1 MIMKDNKKDYSSRRK
16 QLQEYA
22 KQRDSIRNRISLYN
36 NYAGSTLSTNVD
48 DPYYDKEELIVS
60 GVDDEK
66 SSTPLLNRIGN
77 AIGDFFT
84 EDIPNALRMTAEKRA
99 KGFEQE
105 KREQLR
111 RLNQENE
118 ALDLIK
124 EYKDLLLELK
134 SFDFL
139 QNANY
144 DDNRKRQIEDRIKQ
158 LDEYFK
164 SDEGR
169 SNPVISNLMYNINGD
184 LDGYDRSMVA
194 NGLLVSGLN
203 ETPETTKGKNVWDT
217 VKNSAGALWSQ
228 VENSFDALGNAL
240 TSGVNLISKGLSEIG
255 IGDYDDGYLTAKAI
269 QSLSSKDEQNS
280 RWINHMYKGSDVI
293 SDSGLDKRYNDW
305 REHNDRLGEQYT
317 QELDKYIKDTREGN
331 LKIPM
336 SENAID
342 ALKWFSP
349 TKKYDPNTG
358 LTINS
363 VWDPEDVSK
372 EWRQNQQNLSGSIWH
387 PIYMLP
393 EIGSTLGMIEG
404 MIETI
409 GVNAA
414 SEAVIRKLPSL
425 IMGGEYK
432 AALNAAI
439 SAGDAA
445 KIKQLLD
452 ASSKIQT
459 GKALGATTAA
469 IRSLEVGSAIGITTA
484 QRVHETNQEAIDAVS
499 SRLQKNLQ
507 NSSADAQKVY
517 NAILAYEQEH
527 GVDISMLEPGELIG
541 EAVARNIDTG
551 DPVFEQQKKD
561 AQNGVM
567 KLINANN
574 ALALHDYLETLPFL
588 SYGEKILSYFG
599 KLKSGAL
606 TDFVPNFSRVSAAD
620 QGRRNITRLWK
631 DMRTNAA
638 NAQELRAREAL
649 NPRLGE
655 YRRAMLASYDG
666 AVDDVA
672 KGMIRNNKLFRGLAT
687 ERIAD
692 YVGSKFKLLP
702 YTMTMEGF
710 EEGIQTTLQ
719 QRFERGEYDGYRSG
733 YDQFSIN
740 EVLNTPELANHV
752 FEALFGIHG
761 AEDDEI
767 VKATVIGAF
776 VGSLFP
782 IAGNALTNF
791 SNNPNNQN
799 IRNLV
804 TQLKNDQTM
813 SRLISDKFENVGDE
827 KKIRLFTEAL
837 HRTGVDASR
846 LSKSLYD
853 IKSAVDMENGLVNPE
868 MIDRDLQLLRATDY
882 MYNNKYIN
890 DQLKKRGIERFSQQ
904 HKDIILDGA
913 TAIADKQMSRK
924 NVNDAAK
931 RIVEILQPNDSFID
945 EIFDP
950 NTTEERKQEIY
961 AENPELKQD
970 IDKILNSY
978 NDYQNAIVEE
988 NKNRQLQNE
997 KARAKT
1003 YMKYIR
1009 FTPEQL
1015 ADLTIRGRK
1024 EGLSFAE
1031 RWLIQSG
1038 EIDRNST
1045 YTEDYLRRKAIE
1057 IFSNK
1062 SFKVSFIR
1070 ELQATQSYLEQLTP
1084 QDKNEYIKNYVS
1096 ALNIFKQRKIAES
1109 LLPVFLNQQEVLK
1122 LVQSMTGLDLDTN
1135 KIRGIVD
1142 GLKDFISEVK
1152 KQESEYLRTE
1162 NEQIQR
1168 DNKARVEAGEKELPL
1183 KTLDDVFKDNLSD
1196 LKFDKESD
1204 YAKAVK
1210 DYIINAAL
1218 HFAQKKVADAYIRPE
1233 DVTPEELNIAIFG
1246 RDATNTL
1253 LTENVNAYK
1262 LKQAEM
1268 QARPEADTREDADL
1282 VDKEDLRVI
1291 REESSWKVIKNNL
1304 NHRTAERN
1312 RIVTRAFEEEQPE
1325 EQQEEQPQD
1334 QQQTNAGGPAVEE
1347 QPADNAEEEMQRDD
1361 DLEKALQNA
1370 DKNAEAVEEYTM
1382 HLSPQ
1387 EKARRER
1394 MRKRMQQKQEQDRK
1408 EEERASGKQDDRDPH
1423 SQDRQ
1428 GGENV
1433 NKGERPAKPKVVIK
1447 PSIPD
1452 ANSTIGDAI
1461 GEPIAIGGEYYYKYP
1476 VTTYLNGNTS
1486 TKFVIADTD
1495 GKVIEN
1501 SPYAFVTEV
1510 PEGYKTDLSNL
1521 SEDEIQ
1527 DISDGVSQ
1535 VEITEIAK
1543 RADGKAAVRT
1553 NFGILPLIK
1562 LENAEE
1568 PVDTKV
1574 AETIDNAEHNGLVM
1588 PYFRKTNDTV
1598 VVRVETVVT
1607 LSNGDILGKIE
1618 EDGQVYYYIVRSTND
1633 DENNSRSFEIEKYDR
1648 QGHKMSRDNMSVEVD
1663 NTWQTDGP
1671 DGVPGSVNKI
1681 EIQYTEQTNTP
1692 VGITVSGFGFRQEY
1706 VKGGVEVIG
1715 DPNTKPN
1722 PDEQVGDTPRL
1733 DEDDFEDA
1741 NRSIDDQ
1748 QMQEAADE
1756 QSIQDKIDEIENQKL
1771 EDEQAELDLIETVEN
1786 EKINVSRISEMAADE
1801 SGKISI
1807 GGLILDDV
1815 LQQHLEDQVNQ
1826 LFDLEFLGDIDQIDL
1841 PNSKKSKKDA
1851 QARDEAYD
1859 YVSSTFFYKPDATE
1873 PMKLRIGGKDIK
1885 LPYKLGTGRQFAQ
1898 RLIEKGWLEECYK
1911 NGKVYYVVTQ
1921 SEDAAYKKNGRT
1933 AEQDR
1938 DTFTVTLIVQDD
1950 ENKCCYA
1957 SSLRQLGKYV
1967 SLGYDVNPVTGE
1979 RRKDT
1984 EGRDIRKEFAVN
1996 RERELRDKLAR
2007 IHTVYKRGTTRQ
2019 QTYEN
2024 ERLGVAY
2031 TYYETLYGSRPQM
2044 PPENAPIEEQE
2055 AYERDYRNWVKRV
2068 KEWLSEG
2075 YKLPRTKGESEQSY
2089 KARVAQREETIQR
2102 INERARYNMRQIGK
2116 TPLTDAQ
2123 IDEMIDNLRK
2133 VRNEIIDAYLAKDES
2148 GNYIWPS
2155 ADNTRTDI
2163 IPAVVTR
2170 SNGRFNNQK
2179 TEGGSPILTNVTR
2192 EGNPFG
2198 AKSGVSE
2205 VNQQIQNGEIKI
2217 GIGSG
2222 DVRSNN
2228 ADTITDFR
2236 DGNES
2241 TVYPGKGL
2249 AGKVFIIV
2257 DSVNNTPVPVML
2269 SEVKFNKQYGS
2280 DEIPTMIGSQ
2290 NDSLKL
2296 CIDPFS
2302 GNITDTSVKPSA
2314 AEVILYLL
2322 FGKLNKSLL
2331 PLNNEGT
2338 QQQFASLFVNNGED
2352 TLLNDS
2358 NVEAILPYYAAKQLS
2373 VINGNLI
2380 IGIPIGNGQ
2389 YRQRSYSEASIF
2401 DTTEAAQKNR
2411 LEIVRAIAAQMHWN
2425 TEKQTMNE
2433 KFGGKMTA
2441 NIATELEAWFNANPE
2456 EDVFTLANVPEFQFN
2471 KNDLFEIDKRTGKVL
2486 RIKRNMSMAA
2496 WMLCTGKL
2504 LTDVGDTVL
2513 KDPFV
2518 FADGIKITPKAKLK
2532 TDAEAAG
2539 AVLKTGDI
2547 DVDKTQAHKVIIL
2560 NDPQKQ
2566 LSVRQRIRTAANP
2579 NSPAAKSIF
2588 HDEQEYI
2595 DAMIESERTIN
2606 SAMTQKHGP
2615 AVRVIALD
2623 LPNLAGQKN
2632 LTIEQLKQ
2640 VVKDKIDDLVKGIN
2654 PESIK
2659 AKKLNTDDDTFSSVT
2674 DDNYRQLMTA
2684 RDQGWLLTARIFED
2698 GYIKLYPQRYIGGA
2712 ARPQK
2717 GSPFIINGVYQTRK
2731 TGGDFNEPAVRK
2743 WLHEKLGFDDSQ
2755 VFVANAMLRGTEN
2768 KEVFGVTN
2776 IAFDVVTNTIVGNM
2790 ILRNS
2795 GGMGIHYHEAWHYIN
2810 LLLHSPNQRIAL
2822 YREYLATHKE
2832 LKGHTYGEIE
2842 EAMAEDFRM
2851 WAERENAT
2859 TFTGKINKYF
2869 HRVLDMLIAS
2879 RRKSQ
2884 YYEVFK
2890 AIQSGQYKNKVHR
2903 LDSRSVKEFVKKYP
2917 KGVHMLKI
2925 SGIPQS
2931 VTAKMTNITNP
2942 VEFYEASDAI
2952 LDYIFDTAEL
2962 NTPEDALALSGKK
2975 FGDVLRQLKDY
2986 AEQLDPSTAAMV
2998 MDFYNNPAALQ
3009 RRLFE
3014 RFSALGIVVKEKKLN
3029 RKKEV
3034 DESATTK
3041 EDAPD
3046 NIWDRFQFT
3055 VSKKDNVSFRAKLFL
3070 RQIPQAKFV
3079 SVDYQTDYGK
3089 KDLEYE
3095 YNQILPGINKYTLFD
3110 VAWNQITSVANK
3122 CTSYGVMDEN
3132 GNYPD
3137 NSFRGIVKRAAKA
3150 SWFFAAL
3157 DQKLDEIEN
3166 DFDLK
3171 TQIYTAVNSQKPNI
3185 LFHEIQAARGVASLF
3200 SAEDLQEMDEES
3212 IQQLQQKARENSL
3225 ADRLKQWVLR
3235 NDNTLQ
3241 AARNIPRRWSD
3252 SALLSGIVD
3261 LKEGNQKINEQFV
3274 NDATEIQADIKSIY
3288 NRDIKRNKNWE
3299 STYYEMSERV
3309 VDLCNHF
3316 GIIMDTDVI
3325 DYFVN
3330 LVTQS
3335 ENFEDK
3341 SKVLLNSFTKN
3352 TTGTFGYI
3360 VAILRENVGQTQLI
3374 YKINNSDKI
3383 KTKTKLKEPKELNK
3397 LFSGTKLSSDITKLA
3412 LAYHALHPSSSEF
3425 AVRGPNKEMLYPSS
3439 QNNFQSSKIRN
3450 LNTTAGQHAL
3460 DMMRS
3465 PYAQHSIILNT
3476 ARNFEETVSDD
3487 DQFHLNLNSGLKDT
3501 TSQDGAD
3508 FFGITALEDYIQKL
3522 FLLDQDPEYRPA
3534 KSDPKKFSSNE
3545 ATYLVDPTMADK
3557 KTNYSISSKSASFR
3571 TTHTPVIGVLR
3582 PGQIFDPEIIQFAEE
3597 MYGMD
3602 PVHLNGRD
3610 PEQLSRDS
3618 ALKMVELWAKS
3629 NPKYGYRQF
3638 DSRTIDRFTGYFLD
3652 EINTLLQY
3660 YDKANIANLIKNP
3673 NKLRSNYHGK
3683 IKGGRMDF
3691 SGNGGKFRY
3700 FYDVVTDSNGM
3711 NMNQKLEWLYKLEKD
3726 ILSGVKV
3733 GLQGKSITDLVRNA
3747 SASDIDET
3755 AASKS
3760 DLDGFELIRKELL
3773 DMKARYF
3780 DKYDRATEELR
3791 DLLNQKLFRM
3801 IDRELYITATDSR
3814 FKLCEWNQSMG
3825 CYIPTAVPAQLL
3837 QRQNQRFLVNKKR
3850 GGSSSYIP
3858 YMNQTRDAIMFYSL
3872 MANHVVNTM
3881 TSVIEFE
3888 KVFSSDPAFYKWK
3901 DIKGQY
3907 STELRKIKYTL
3918 PSGEVV
3924 EREYAVS
3931 NIDDKHS
3938 DKIKRLGS
3946 VQSPGDEMRLDLSDE
3961 EKSDPILNPDGY
3973 LNSNHYTVLVVDD
3986 VIAKSKFLKSI
3997 IEPKFKSNLIAD
4009 YIRNNDID
4017 EINQYIEY
4025 RRTKDAQYDK
4035 NRLINEIIDQK
4046 KIKFSDDVKD
4056 INRRSLKGSL
4066 EVEFEEY
4073 PFSFED
4079 IQDKAQDE
4087 LYSEYK
4093 KSGITVGE
4101 YIYNLLPRNIR
4112 KNIDANL
4119 EQQDGPYKKITVSD
4133 AQVFIRPAMYRKI
4146 RMSLG
4151 MWTTVEDS
4159 TGYSDEKAYNILEN
4173 DASWQE
4179 DDEKAEIVRRFQL
4192 FPLKMSYVANE
4203 PEELVP
4209 GYWVNQGVLDK
4220 AAYFPLFKYTA
4231 SNETGRQLYDRMN
4244 KEGNELDMIAFVS
4257 AVKVGAPK
4265 NIPMLY
4271 NTQDSDG
4278 KIVATEELGA
4288 ANAILN
4294 NDSDTNV
4301 IYNIDSDSG
4310 EDINTKTGDN
4320 LLPVTVQD
4328 LSLLRY
4334 QLNTRAHESS
4344 ERDLGTQAQKLAF
4357 SNIIDNAQYGRGK
4370 SDQQARSGRQ
4380 IKLDVISCIKT
4391 LTQFESDKLDSEY
4404 FRNGRVNRGKVHDWM
4419 SRVTKTNGLGA
4430 NAEDIMSNGVAESLS
4445 SRIFFEQTISSA
4457 VNNAVVDTNLFGGT
4471 AVQQSAIGFNDFDSR
4486 TAISDE
4492 DLERR
4497 NNFLKSEASIVLD
4510 LDARQEKQL
4519 EKAGITTLEDF
4530 VNSNS
4535 SLLKDKDIQDKLEYI
4550 GVHVGDKIVEG
4561 FHKINGGKEIK
4572 WHANEN
4578 SMQVILSM
4586 NFFKHVIPENVW
4598 KLGYNARRKYLLD
4611 NNIIGEK
4618 AKPFGIGYRIPT
4630 QGMSS
4635 IFAFQ
4640 VADVLPEQS
4649 GDLIVVP
4656 REFTAQTGSDFDV
4669 DKLYLATFAFED
4681 ALETVNGQEVKVRRK
4696 AEIKNKDGA
4705 RKAETQ
4711 NQLLKIYA
4719 KESEEAIQNQLL
4731 QDFIDVISDD
4741 HNYAESRASI
4751 DVITDQI
4758 HDNLLSWLRTGN
4770 TSYVEGMYELLPS
4783 FQLLRKQEF
4792 KVGKDGIGPFALNAT
4807 NVSLVQL
4814 VGLTLDY
4821 GENPYGFGDLYEIDG
4836 QDGNRI
4842 GAWLSAMINAH
4853 VDVAKDPYVFVL
4865 NVNKATYNYANFL
4878 IRAGKGISTFTF
4890 LTQPI
4895 LVEYANRVLN
4905 SGGLYGKN
4913 LDGKNTMNK
4922 SFSQVKKE
4930 IVKSLM
4936 LSYLERAKN
4945 IKKTI
4950 PSSYWDEHK
4959 EELQSINQLITSVEY
4974 KFQFTRAQQ
4983 DAYQQS
4989 HEGKAPSMQFTKD
5002 KIFDY
5007 ETAKRQILE
5016 LRNPSSQIAEL
5027 RASIY
5032 QLCVMQSFQDI
5043 EPYANAISEL
5053 VTMSQ
5058 IDTKKFGNNIAAMR
5072 NFGVK
5077 LNKFIYSPKAPWKLK
5092 DQKTDPGV
5100 VEPTA
5105 IIALETYFKE
5115 SFLLDKY
5122 KKACYYT
5129 KKLASGELL
5138 TGSNEFDEV
5147 FDQIATEVNGSTI
5160 YKKPAFILDKTTNK
5174 YVPYYVA
5181 NKQGVKI
5188 RQMEEFTTFAPFS
5201 SDEVVQELSG
5211 AVDNLMRFNI
5221 LMNLGQRALN
5231 NGMLALPSE
5240 GIPADD
5246 FSEDGPI
5253 DFTFG
5258 GDYVEVL
5265 RNISRLLYG
5274 TETEPSLPIRV
5285 KNFISE
5291 VLNDPYGEK
5300 AVGIVED
5307 GKIVNE
5313 FLLYLSPIA
5322 ATKEIPVDR
5331 LNLNESAIRTSKE
5344 KKPVLTAYW
5353 NELLTHQNADVR
5365 KLARD
5370 IAIYAYY
5377 NTYDTNSVNNI
5388 VDLIP
5393 PYFRSQY
5400 DNAVKQAVRQENGV
5414 KLRDVLGNFL
5424 NMSQSQQLV
5433 ERYGLGLLY
5442 YDIIARNYWYD
5453 DNIVH
5458 RVPEHGRGIMNVK
5471 SDYVEYRSDYITD
5484 SKSGQRFAG
5493 LIATTNYIGNPLF
5506 VKIVKG
5512 DGSMLYRRVG
5522 RLEKRNKKGNDKLG
5536 AAVYMAVQKAGMHV
5550 GKTHIYEFFKSQFIP
5565 SLFQWNMLPAQY
5577 NHTLLRKSLLKSIE
5591 QWNKQA
5597 QGFKFV
5603 YIPETEIEIPEQ
5615 NREQYD
5621 KYVYKEA
5628 PIVKQKNLFGGD
5640 VLIDVR
5646 KNPVDDARKL
5656 SSYIIKFGNKTKETD
5671 SPKGFENKTIY
5682 INTGNIDALQNLIS
5696 QLQQMKID
5704 PSAGTAPYLEMD
5716 ESAFKPTKEE
5726 VEYYL
5731 EEAINRSI
5739 DESTLEPDQVEQ
5751 YRIRLREQYKDYAEE
5766 YAKVQKMADA
5776 ANIVIQTMLTN
5787 GYSLQRLYAAGLNNS
5802 TRAAMNA
5809 YEHNK
5814 ESFSLAMSYMFVGK
5828 EDYKSDAYDQFLDLM
5843 SEEMHVQ
5850 DLYVED
5856 SAVAE
5861 ENQNLEEQAEQQE
5874 EESQPADMFASFED
5888 DEAEFDDDIVQQARQ
5903 SEALKEAE
5911 QSKKNN
5917 EHQSHEDC

>member
-1 MIMKDNKKDYSSRRK
+1 MKKSKNKYSDRQK
-16 QLQEYA
+16 LLQEFIEQRQGNQQDGIELVYDYTNSFLPSNITEESIQEE
-22 KQRDSIRNRISLYN
+22 KQKGQPWYKSIAN
-36 NYAGSTLSTNVD
+36 
-48 DPYYDKEELIVS
+48 
-60 GVDDEK
+60 
-66 SSTPLLNRIGN
+66 
-77 AIGDFFT
+77 FFT
-84 EDIPNALRMTAEKRA
+84 EDIPNAIKMTNEKRA
-99 KGFEQE
+99 KGFVTE
-105 KREQLR
+105 KQEQLR
-111 RLNQENE
+111 RLNNE
-118 ALDLIK
+118 DKDLQLVK
-124 EYKDLLLELK
+124 EYLNLAHELHSQNFANAAPIDDQRK
-134 SFDFL
+134 SEII
-139 QNANY
+139 
-144 DDNRKRQIEDRIKQ
+144 NRLNE

-169 SNPVISNLMYNINGD
+169 LSPVISELMYNTHGD
-184 LDGYDRSMVA
+184 LNAFDRSMVA
-194 NGLLVSGLN
+194 SGLLAQGMESPKPLENKGALN
-203 ETPETTKGKNVWDT
+203 A
-217 VKNSAGALWSQ
+217 VKQSAGNIYTE
-228 VENSFDALGNAL
+228 VENAFQAIGNTIASIPDL
-240 TSGVNLISKGLSEIG
+240 FAKGLSKIG
-255 IGDYDDGYLTAKAI
+255 IGGYDDGYLTTKAI
-269 QSLSSKDEQNS
+269 QSLKSDTELNRKWLSD
-280 RWINHMYKGSDVI
+280 MYRGQEVI
-293 SDSGLDKRYNDW
+293 TDDIAEKRYHEWSDY
-305 REHNDRLGEQYT
+305 NDRKRDQYLL
-317 QELDKYIKDTREGN
+317 ELDKYQEDVKNGN
-331 LKIPM
+331 WKIPM

-342 ALKWFSP
+342 LLKAVSP
-349 TKKYDPNTG
+349 SKKFNPNTG
-358 LTINS
+358 VSIDGM
-363 VWDPEDVSK
+363 WDPEDVSQ
-372 EWRQNQQNLSGSIWH
+372 EWRRNQETLSGSIWH
-387 PIYMLP
+387 PVYMLP

-409 GVNAA
+409 GLNAA
-414 SEAVIRKLPSL
+414 AEAAIRKLPSL
-425 IMGGEYK
+425 VFGGKKYK
-432 AALNAAI
+432 AALNAAT
-439 SAGDAA
+439 SAGDIN
-445 KIKQLLD
+445 KIRQLLSVQTE
-452 ASSKIQT
+452 ASNINKLAAAES
-459 GKALGATTAA
+459 A
-469 IRSLEVGSAIGITTA
+469 IRSIELGASAKIITG
-484 QRVHETNQEAIDAVS
+484 QRIHETNQEALDAVS
-499 SRLQKNLQ
+499 SRLAKQAFDDGADPEKVFGEILKYEKDHGIDT
-507 NSSADAQKVY
+507 SSMQPNELIAEALARNIYTGDPIFEQSKQDAQKG
-517 NAILAYEQEH
+517 I
-527 GVDISMLEPGELIG
+527 
-541 EAVARNIDTG
+541 
-551 DPVFEQQKKD
+551 
-561 AQNGVM
+561 M

-574 ALALHDYLETLPFL
+574 SLALHDYLEVVPFL

-599 KLKSGAL
+599 KMRSGAI
-606 TDFVPNFSRVSAAD
+606 DYVPNFSRVNLENT
-620 QGRRNITRLWK
+620 GRRSITQTWK
-631 DMRTNAA
+631 DLKTNWQTQ
-638 NAQELRAREAL
+638 QEIHAREAL
-649 NPRLGE
+649 APKLGQ
-655 YRRAMLASYDG
+655 YRRYMLGAYDG
-666 AVDDVA
+666 VVDGVANNMIKNGKLFKGLALKRIGNWAVD
-672 KGMIRNNKLFRGLAT
+672 KMKI
-687 ERIAD
+687 
-692 YVGSKFKLLP
+692 LP

-719 QRFERGEYDGYRSG
+719 QRFERGEYDYYKNP
-733 YDQFSIN
+733 YDQFSLGEI
-740 EVLNTPELANHV
+740 LNTPELSNHV
-752 FEALFGIHG
+752 FEAFFGMHG
-761 AEDDEI
+761 ADDNEI

-799 IRNLV
+799 LRNV
-804 TQLKNDQTM
+804 ITQLKNDNTM

-837 HRTGVDASR
+837 HRTGVNASR
-846 LSKSLYD
+846 LSRSLYD
-853 IKSAVDMENGLVNPE
+853 IKNAVDMENGLVNPE
-868 MIDRDLQLLRATDY
+868 MVDRDLQLLGATDY

-890 DQLKKRGIERFSQQ
+890 DQLKKRGIEKFSQQ

-913 TAIADKQMSRK
+913 TAIADEQMSRK
-924 NVNDAAK
+924 GVNDAAK
-931 RIVEILQPNDSFID
+931 RIIEILQPNDNLIE
-945 EIFDP
+945 EIFNP

-970 IDKILNSY
+970 IDKILNLY
-978 NDYQNAIVEE
+978 NDYQNAVAEE
-988 NKNRQLQNE
+988 NKNRTQQNE
-997 KARAKT
+997 KAKART

-1015 ADLTIRGRK
+1015 ADLVIRGRK
-1024 EGLSFAE
+1024 EGLAFTE
-1031 RWLIQSG
+1031 RWLKQAG
-1038 EIDRNST
+1038 EINENSN
-1045 YTEDYLRRKAIE
+1045 YSEDYLRRKAIE

-1062 SFKVSFIR
+1062 SFKITFIR
-1070 ELQATQSYLEQLTP
+1070 ELQATQPYLEQLAV
-1084 QDKNEYIKNYVS
+1084 QDKNEYIKNYIS

-1109 LLPVFLNQQEVLK
+1109 LLPIFLNQQEVLK
-1122 LVQSMTGLDLDTN
+1122 TVQTMTGLDLDTN
-1135 KIRGIVD
+1135 KIKGIVD
-1142 GLKDFISEVK
+1142 GLRDFIQEVK
-1152 KQESEYLRTE
+1152 KQESAYLQTE
-1162 NEQIQR
+1162 NSQIQK
-1168 DNKARVEAGEKELPL
+1168 DNKARVAAGEAELPL
-1183 KTLDDVFKDNLSD
+1183 MTLDDVFKDKLSD

-1204 YAKAVK
+1204 YTNAVK
-1210 DYIINAAL
+1210 DYIINASL
-1218 HFAQKKVADAYIRPE
+1218 HFAQKRVADAYRRPE
-1233 DVTPEELNIAIFG
+1233 DVSPEELNIAIFG
-1246 RDATNTL
+1246 RDAVNTL
-1253 LTENVNAYK
+1253 LTENINAYK
-1262 LKQAEM
+1262 TKQAEVS
-1268 QARPEADTREDADL
+1268 ARAEMDTREDADL
-1282 VDKEDLRVI
+1282 VDREDLRVM

-1304 NHRTAERN
+1304 NYRTAERN
-1312 RIVTRAFEEEQPE
+1312 RIVTRQFEDL
-1325 EQQEEQPQD
+1325 QQEEQQQPQP
-1334 QQQTNAGGPAVEE
+1334 QPEGPADTGEQEQPIDIVEE
-1347 QPADNAEEEMQRDD
+1347 EAQSDD
-1361 DLEKALQNA
+1361 SLEKALQNA
-1370 DKNAEAVEEYTM
+1370 DKNAEAVEEDTM

-1387 EKARRER
+1387 EKAARDRR
-1394 MRKRMQQKQEQDRK
+1394 RKRMQQKQEADRK
-1408 EEERASGKQDDRDPH
+1408 EEERNSGKQDDKDPH
-1423 SQDRQ
+1423 SEDRASDEQ
-1428 GGENV
+1428 SSVKPENPV
-1433 NKGERPAKPKVVIK
+1433 KTPVVPKKPEA
-1447 PSIPD
+1447 PD
-1452 ANSTIGDAI
+1452 SNSTVGNLIGD
-1461 GEPIAIGGEYYYKYP
+1461 PIIVDGQEYFKYP
-1476 VTTYLNGNTS
+1476 VTTYGSNGYVS
-1486 TKFVIADTD
+1486 TKFVIADID
-1495 GKVIEN
+1495 GNITN
-1501 SPYAFVTEV
+1501 GSPYAFVTEV
-1510 PEGYKTDLSNL
+1510 PDGYEIDLSNL
-1521 SEDEIQ
+1521 SEDDMQEISNGTS
-1527 DISDGVSQ
+1527 II
-1535 VEITEIAK
+1535 EITEIAK
-1543 RADGKAAVRT
+1543 IGDEKAAVRT
-1553 NFGILPLIK
+1553 NFGVLPLIK
-1562 LENAEE
+1562 KQSDVA
-1568 PVDTKV
+1568 PVNTEV
-1574 AETIDNAEHNGLVM
+1574 ADAIDNAEHTGLVM
-1588 PYFRKTNDTV
+1588 PYFNKNNGVV
-1598 VVRVETVVT
+1598 VVRAETVLS

-1618 EDGQVYYYIVRSTND
+1618 EGGQTYYYIIKAKNND
-1633 DENNSRSFEIEKYDR
+1633 DNNTKSVEIEKYDR
-1648 QGHKMSRDNMSVEVD
+1648 QGHRMKDDDISVEID
-1663 NTWQTDGP
+1663 DTWMSNKP
-1671 DGVPGSVNKI
+1671 EGVAGSVKRI
-1681 EIQYTEQTNTP
+1681 EVQYTEQTNTP
-1692 VGITVSGFGFRQEY
+1692 VGITVYGDGWSQQHI
-1706 VKGGVEVIG
+1706 KGGVEIIG
-1715 DPNTKPN
+1715 DSNTKPG
-1722 PDEQVGDTPRL
+1722 PEDQIPDTPNI
-1733 DEDDFEDA
+1733 DEDDTDDV
-1741 NRSIDDQ
+1741 NRSIDEQ
-1748 QMQEAADE
+1748 QMEEAADE
-1756 QSIQDKIDEIENQKL
+1756 QSIQDTINDVENKKL
-1771 EDEQAELDLIETVEN
+1771 EDEKEEQDLIETVEA
-1786 EKINVSRISEMAADE
+1786 EKINTSFVSDMTADE
-1801 SGKISI
+1801 SGKISV
-1807 GGLILDDV
+1807 GGIILDDV
-1815 LQQHLEDQVNQ
+1815 LQQHLEEQVQQ

-1841 PNSKKSKKDA
+1841 PNSRKSKKDA

-1859 YVSSTFFYKPDATE
+1859 YVSSTFFYQPDATE

-1885 LPYKLGTGRQFAQ
+1885 LPYKLGNGRQFAE
-1898 RLIEKGWLEECYK
+1898 RLLEKGWLEERFE
-1911 NGKVYYVVTQ
+1911 NNKVYYVVTQ
-1921 SEDAAYKKNGRT
+1921 AEDAAYKKNGRT

-1957 SSLRQLGKYV
+1957 SSLRQLGKYI
-1967 SLGYDVNPVTGE
+1967 SLGYETDPVTGE
-1979 RRKDT
+1979 RRKDAN
-1984 EGRDIRKEFAVN
+1984 GQDIRKEFAVN
-1996 RERELRDKLAR
+1996 REQELRNKLAR

-2031 TYYETLYGSRPQM
+2031 TYYESLYGSRPQM
-2044 PPENAPIEEQE
+2044 PPENAPIEEHE
-2055 AYERDYRNWVKRV
+2055 AYERDYRNWTKHV
-2068 KEWLSEG
+2068 KEWLSDG
-2075 YKLPRTKGESEQSY
+2075 YRLPRIKGESEQSY
-2089 KARVAQREETIQR
+2089 NNRVEQRKETIRR
-2102 INERARYNMRQIGK
+2102 INERARYNMRQLGK
-2116 TPLTDAQ
+2116 RPLTDVQ

-2155 ADNTRTDI
+2155 AEQTRTDI
-2163 IPAVVTR
+2163 VPATVTR
-2170 SNGRFNNQK
+2170 SNGRFNNKK

-2192 EGNPFG
+2192 SGNPFG
-2198 AKSGVSE
+2198 AKSEVSE

-2222 DVRSNN
+2222 EVRSNN
-2228 ADTITDFR
+2228 INTITDFR
-2236 DGNES
+2236 EGNES
-2241 TVYPGKGL
+2241 TVYPGRGI

-2257 DSVNNTPVPVML
+2257 DSVNGTPVPVML
-2269 SEVKFNKQYGS
+2269 GEVKFNKQYGN
-2280 DEIPTMIGSQ
+2280 DEIPAMIGSQ

-2296 CIDPFS
+2296 CIDPFT
-2302 GNITDTSVKPSA
+2302 GEIVNESVKPSA

-2322 FGKLNKSLL
+2322 FGRLNKSLL
-2331 PLNNEGT
+2331 PLNNEGS
-2338 QQQFASLFVNNGED
+2338 QQQFATLFVNNGED
-2352 TLLNDS
+2352 TILNDS
-2358 NVEAILPYYAAKQLS
+2358 NVEAILPYYAAKQLC

-2389 YRQRSYSEASIF
+2389 YRKRSYSAASIF
-2401 DTTEAAQKNR
+2401 DNTEAAYKNR
-2411 LEIVRAIAAQMHWN
+2411 LEIVRAIASQMHWN

-2433 KFGGKMTA
+2433 KFGGEMTI

-2471 KNDLFEIDKRTGKVL
+2471 KHDLFEIDKNTGKVL

-2518 FADGIKITPKAKLK
+2518 FADGIKITPKAKLR
-2532 TDAEAAG
+2532 TDAEAAD
-2539 AVLKTGDI
+2539 AILDTGDI
-2547 DVDKTQAHKVIIL
+2547 DVDKTEAHKVIIL
-2560 NDPQKQ
+2560 NDPTKQ
-2566 LSVRQRIRTAANP
+2566 LSVRQRVPTAANP
-2579 NSPAAKSIF
+2579 NSPAAKAIF

-2595 DAMIESERTIN
+2595 DAMIEQERSIN
-2606 SAMTQKHGP
+2606 SAMTQRHGP
-2615 AVRVIALD
+2615 AVRIIALD

-2632 LTIEQLKQ
+2632 LTVEELKR
-2640 VVKDKIDDLVKGIN
+2640 VVKDKIDGLIKGID
-2654 PESIK
+2654 PKTIK
-2659 AKKLNTDDDTFSSVT
+2659 ANKLNIDDDTFSSVT
-2674 DDNYRQLMTA
+2674 DDNYRQLMNP
-2684 RDQGWLLTARIFED
+2684 RGQGWLLTARIFED
-2698 GYIKLYPQRYIGGA
+2698 GYIKLYPQRYVGGA

-2743 WLHEKLGFDDSQ
+2743 WLHDKLGFDDSQ

-2776 IAFDVVTNTIVGNM
+2776 IAFDVVANTIVGNM
-2790 ILRNS
+2790 ILRNN
-2795 GGMGIHYHEAWHYIN
+2795 GGVGIHYHEAWHYIN
-2810 LLLHSPNQRIAL
+2810 LLLHSPQQRIAL
-2822 YREYLATHKE
+2822 YREYLANHKK
-2832 LKGHTYGEIE
+2832 LKGHTFGEIE
-2842 EAMAEDFRM
+2842 EAMAEDFRA

-2859 TFTGKINKYF
+2859 TVTGKINKYF

-2890 AIQSGQYKNKVHR
+2890 AIQSGQYKNSVYK
-2903 LDSRSVKEFVKKYP
+2903 LDKNSVKEFVKKYP

-2931 VTAKMTNITNP
+2931 VTEKMTNITNP
-2942 VEFYEASDAI
+2942 VEFYEVSDAI
-2952 LDYIFDTAEL
+2952 LDYIFDTSQI
-2962 NTPEDALALSGKK
+2962 NTPEDALALSGEK

-3014 RFSALGIVVKEKKLN
+3014 RFSALGIIVKEKKLN

-3034 DESATTK
+3034 DESATAK

-3200 SAEDLQEMDEES
+3200 SVEDLQELDEEA
-3212 IQQLQQKARENSL
+3212 IQQLQQKAREDSL

-3252 SALLSGIVD
+3252 SALLSGVVD

-3274 NDATEIQADIKSIY
+3274 NDAINIQADIRSIY
-3288 NRDIKRNKNWE
+3288 KRDANRNKNWE

-3335 ENFEDK
+3335 ESFEDK

-3352 TTGTFGYI
+3352 TTGTIGYI
-3360 VAILRENVGQTQLI
+3360 VSILNENVGQTQII

-3383 KTKTKLKEPKELNK
+3383 KSKTKLKEPKTLDK

-3425 AVRGPNKEMLYPSS
+3425 AVRGPNKEMLYPNS
-3439 QNNFQSSKIRN
+3439 QNNFQSSKLRN
-3450 LNTTAGQHAL
+3450 LNTTGGQHAL

-3476 ARNFEETVSDD
+3476 ARNFEQTVSDD
-3487 DQFHLNLNSGLKDT
+3487 EQFHLNLNSGLKDT

-3534 KSDPKKFSSNE
+3534 KADAKKYSSNE
-3545 ATYLVDPTMADK
+3545 STYLVDPTMADK
-3557 KTNYSISSKSASFR
+3557 KTNYSISSKAASFR

-3582 PGQIFDPEIIQFAEE
+3582 PGQIYDPEIIQFAEQ
-3597 MYGMD
+3597 MFGMD
-3602 PVHLNGRD
+3602 PIHLNGMDIDQLGRD
-3610 PEQLSRDS
+3610 Q
-3618 ALKMVELWAKS
+3618 ALRIVELWAKS
-3629 NPKYGYRQF
+3629 NPSYGYRQF
-3638 DSRTIDRFTGYFLD
+3638 DNRTIDRFTGYFLD

-3660 YDKANIANLIKNP
+3660 YDKKNIANLIKNP

-3700 FYDVVTDSNGM
+3700 FYDVVTDRNGM

-3747 SASDIDET
+3747 STSDIDET
-3755 AASKS
+3755 VASKS

-3858 YMNQTRDAIMFYSL
+3858 YMQQSTDAIMFYSL

-3907 STELRKIKYTL
+3907 STELRKVKYTL

-3924 EREYAVS
+3924 EKEYAVS
-3931 NIDDKHS
+3931 NVDDKHS

-3961 EKSDPILNPDGY
+3961 EKADPILNPDGY

-4025 RRTKDAQYDK
+4025 RKQKDAQYDK

-4046 KIKFSDDVKD
+4046 KIKFSDNVED
-4056 INRRSLKGSL
+4056 INRKSLKGSL
-4066 EVEFEEY
+4066 ESEFQEY

-4079 IQDKAQDE
+4079 VQDKAQDE

-4093 KSGITVGE
+4093 KSGVTVGE
-4101 YIYNLLPRNIR
+4101 YIYNLLPKNVR

-4119 EQQDGPYKKITVSD
+4119 EQQDNPYKKITVSD

-4173 DASWQE
+4173 DASWQ
-4179 DDEKAEIVRRFQL
+4179 DDAEKAEIVRRFQL

-4265 NIPMLY
+4265 NIPALY
-4271 NTQDSDG
+4271 NVQDSNG
-4278 KIVATEELGA
+4278 KLVTTEELGA

-4301 IYNIDSDSG
+4301 IYNIDSDTG

-4328 LSLLRY
+4328 LGLLRY

-4370 SDQQARSGRQ
+4370 SGQQARSGRQ

-4391 LTQFESDKLDSEY
+4391 LTQFQSDKLDSEY

-4419 SRVTKTNGLGA
+4419 SRVTATNGLGA

-4486 TAISDE
+4486 HAISDE

-4497 NNFLKSEASIVLD
+4497 NELLGRDVNEILD
-4510 LDARQEKQL
+4510 LTPKQEKAL
-4519 EKAGITTLEDF
+4519 KRANINTLEDF

-4535 SLLKDKDIQDKLEYI
+4535 SLLNDQDIKDRLEYI
-4550 GVHVGDKIVEG
+4550 EVHVGDKIVEG

-4586 NFFKHVIPENVW
+4586 NFFKHVIPEDVW

-4611 NNIIGEK
+4611 NNIIGEN

-4681 ALETVNGQEVKVRRK
+4681 VLETVNGQEVKVRRK
-4696 AEIKNKDGA
+4696 AEIKNKDAA

-4741 HNYAESRASI
+4741 HNYAEARASI

-4770 TSYVEGMYELLPS
+4770 TSYAEGMYELLPS

-4913 LDGKNTMNK
+4913 LDGKNTINK

-4950 PSSYWDEHK
+4950 PNSYWDKHK

-4983 DAYQQS
+4983 DAYQKS
-4989 HEGKAPSMQFTKD
+4989 HEGKAPSMRFTKD

-5007 ETAKRQILE
+5007 KTAKRQILE

-5027 RASIY
+5027 RASVY

-5092 DQKTDPGV
+5092 GQKTDSGV
-5100 VEPTA
+5100 VEPNAT
-5105 IIALETYFKE
+5105 IALETYFKE

-5138 TGSNEFDEV
+5138 TGSSEFDEI
-5147 FDQIATEVNGSTI
+5147 FDQIATEVNGSTK
-5160 YKKPAFILDKTTNK
+5160 YKKPAFVLDKTINK
-5174 YVPYYVA
+5174 YVPYYVT
-5181 NKQGVKI
+5181 NKQGVKV
-5188 RQMEEFTTFAPFS
+5188 RQMEEFTTFSPFS
-5201 SDEVVQELSG
+5201 NDEVVQELSG

-5240 GIPADD
+5240 GISADD

-5258 GDYVEVL
+5258 GNYMEVL

-5274 TETEPSLPIRV
+5274 TATEPSLPIRV

-5322 ATKEIPVDR
+5322 ATKEVPVDR

-5377 NTYDTNSVNNI
+5377 NTYDTNSINNI

-5400 DNAVKQAVRQENGV
+5400 DNAIKQAVRQENGV

-5458 RVPEHGRGIMNVK
+5458 RVPEHGKGIMNVK
-5471 SDYVEYRSDYITD
+5471 SDYIEYRSDYVTD

-5493 LIATTNYIGNPLF
+5493 LIATTNYISNPLF

-5522 RLEKRNKKGNDKLG
+5522 RLEKRNKKGDDKLG

-5591 QWNKQA
+5591 QWNKQV

-5603 YIPETEIEIPEQ
+5603 YVPETEIEIPEQ

-5621 KYVYKEA
+5621 KHVYKEA
-5628 PIVKQKNLFGGD
+5628 PVVKPKILFNGD
-5640 VLIDVR
+5640 VLIEIR
-5646 KNPVDDARKL
+5646 KNPVDEARKL
-5656 SSYIIKFGNKTKETD
+5656 SSYIIRFGNKTKETD

-5682 INTGNIDALQNLIS
+5682 INTGDIDALQNLIQQLQQ
-5696 QLQQMKID
+5696 QLQQMQID
-5704 PSAGTAPYLEMD
+5704 PAAGTAPYLEMD
-5716 ESAFKPTKEE
+5716 ESAFKPTQEE
-5726 VEYYL
+5726 IEYYL

-5739 DESTLEPDQVEQ
+5739 DESSLEPNQIEQ
-5751 YRIRLREQYKDYAEE
+5751 YRNRLREQYKDYAEE

-5776 ANIVIQTMLTN
+5776 ANIVIQTMLAN

-5814 ESFSLAMSYMFVGK
+5814 DSFSVAMSYMFVNK
-5828 EDYKSDAYDQFLDLM
+5828 EDYKSDNYDQFLDLM

-5861 ENQNLEEQAEQQE
+5861 ENQNMEEEAEQQE
-5874 EESQPADMFASFED
+5874 QDASMEDVFSSLED
-5888 DEAEFDDDIVQQARQ
+5888 DEAELNDDILQEA
-5903 SEALKEAE
+5903 EALKETE
-5911 QSKKNN
+5911 QSKNN
-5917 EHQSHEDC
+5917 DEHQSHEDC